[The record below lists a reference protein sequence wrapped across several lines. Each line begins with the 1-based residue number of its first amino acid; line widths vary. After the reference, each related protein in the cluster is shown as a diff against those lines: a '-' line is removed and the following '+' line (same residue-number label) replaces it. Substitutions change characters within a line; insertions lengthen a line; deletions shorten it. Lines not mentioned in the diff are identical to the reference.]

1 MHPVVLGFPN
11 TDHPVGIRQALW
23 TPGSSPS
30 PTSPTA
36 RAPAPTS
43 SLLSLAAEFWPVD
56 AAATRA
62 RLDDEARR
70 LFGVA
75 ALAPA
80 DRAHRLG
87 TVLEH
92 ELGITPDQGADP
104 QLMRLDHVLHRRRGH
119 PLLVAA
125 LGTELLRRAGIDA
138 AVCSSPTRWFVG
150 FTARPDGPARRAA
163 LRARRPVPDRV
174 RRHCAHE
181 VAFCVLTG
189 LAERFARAGRRSP
202 ARLALALRLALPV
215 DEAVRIAL
223 QRDLDA
229 FGHA

>member
-1 MHPVVLGFPN
+1 MDARIIPF
-11 TDHPVGIRQALW
+11 TDLADGPCAGADELV
-23 TPGSSPS
+23 
-30 PTSPTA
+30 
-36 RAPAPTS
+36 
-43 SLLSLAAEFWPVD
+43 LSLAAEFWPVD

-62 RLDDEARR
+62 RLDDESRR
-70 LFGVA
+70 LFGID

-87 TVLEH
+87 TVLED
-92 ELGITPDQGADP
+92 ELRITPDQGADP

-150 FTARPDGPARRAA
+150 FTGPTRTVLLDARLSAHADPCPS
-163 LRARRPVPDRV
+163 RV

>member
-1 MHPVVLGFPN
+1 L
-11 TDHPVGIRQALW
+11 TAL
-23 TPGSSPS
+23 TPFTELADGPC
-30 PTSPTA
+30 A
-36 RAPAPTS
+36 GADEL
-43 SLLSLAAEFWPVD
+43 LLSLAAEFWPVD
-56 AAATRA
+56 ADDARE
-62 RLDDEARR
+62 RLDDAARG

-92 ELGITPDQGADP
+92 ELTIAPDPGADP
-104 QLMRLDHVLHRRRGH
+104 DLLRLDRIVHQRRGH
-119 PLLVAA
+119 PLMIAA
-125 LGTELLRRAGIDA
+125 LGAELLRRAGVPA

-150 FTARPDGPARRAA
+150 VGGGERAVLLDARLSAHDDPC
-163 LRARRPVPDRV
+163 PDRV

-181 VAFCVLTG
+181 VAFCTLTG

-215 DEAVRIAL
+215 DRAVRAAL
-223 QRDLDA
+223 RRDLDG
-229 FGHA
+229 FGEHWP

>member
-1 MHPVVLGFPN
+1 MDAAITPFTELADGPCAA
-11 TDHPVGIRQALW
+11 TDEL
-23 TPGSSPS
+23 
-30 PTSPTA
+30 
-36 RAPAPTS
+36 
-43 SLLSLAAEFWPVD
+43 LLSLAAEFWPID
-56 AAATRA
+56 AGAARA
-62 RLDDEARR
+62 RLDEASRP
-70 LFGVA
+70 LFGAA

-87 TVLEH
+87 TVLEQV
-92 ELGITPDQGADP
+92 LRITPEQGPDP
-104 QLMRLDHVLHRRRGH
+104 QLLRLDGVLLRRRGH

-125 LGTELLRRAGIDA
+125 LGVELLRRAGIAA

-150 FTARPDGPARRAA
+150 LTGADRTVLLDARLSAHDDPCPDH
-163 LRARRPVPDRV
+163 V

-223 QRDLDA
+223 RRDLDA
-229 FGHA
+229 FGPG

>member
-1 MHPVVLGFPN
+1 MDAAITPFTELADGLCAA
-11 TDHPVGIRQALW
+11 TDEL
-23 TPGSSPS
+23 
-30 PTSPTA
+30 
-36 RAPAPTS
+36 
-43 SLLSLAAEFWPVD
+43 LLSLAAEFWPID
-56 AAATRA
+56 AGAARS
-62 RLDDEARR
+62 RLDEASRP
-70 LFGVA
+70 LFGAA

-87 TVLEH
+87 TVLEQD
-92 ELGITPDQGADP
+92 LRITSEQGPDP
-104 QLMRLDHVLHRRRGH
+104 QLLRLDGVLLRRRGH

-125 LGTELLRRAGIDA
+125 LGVELLRRAGIA
-138 AVCSSPTRWFVG
+138 ASVCSSPTRWFVG
-150 FTARPDGPARRAA
+150 LTGADRTVLLDARLGDDPCPDH
-163 LRARRPVPDRV
+163 V

-223 QRDLDA
+223 RRDLDA
-229 FGHA
+229 FGPG

>member
-1 MHPVVLGFPN
+1 LTLIPFTELADGPC
-11 TDHPVGIRQALW
+11 
-23 TPGSSPS
+23 PGSDEL
-30 PTSPTA
+30 
-36 RAPAPTS
+36 
-43 SLLSLAAEFWPVD
+43 LLSLAAEFWPVD
-56 AAATRA
+56 ASDART
-62 RLDDEARR
+62 RLDDHART

-75 ALAPA
+75 ELDPA

-87 TVLEH
+87 TVLEE
-92 ELGITPDQGADP
+92 ELMITPQQGDDP
-104 QLMRLDHVLHRRRGH
+104 DLLRLDRVLHHRRAH

-125 LGTELLRRAGIDA
+125 LGVELLRRAGVAA

-150 FTARPDGPARRAA
+150 IGGADRTVLLDARLSRHADPCH
-163 LRARRPVPDRV
+163 DRV

-215 DEAVRIAL
+215 DGAVRAAL
-223 QRDLDA
+223 RRDLDG
-229 FGHA
+229 FGPA